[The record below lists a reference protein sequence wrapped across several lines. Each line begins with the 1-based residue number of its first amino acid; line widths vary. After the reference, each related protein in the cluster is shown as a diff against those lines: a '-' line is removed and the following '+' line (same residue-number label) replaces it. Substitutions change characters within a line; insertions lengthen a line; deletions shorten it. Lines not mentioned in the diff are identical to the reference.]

1 MGPKKNDD
9 KVAEQIHRDDDRI
22 VAVESK
28 LSAVEE
34 RLNEMMKFIASGF
47 ERIELRKEDQTEGR
61 DRRGEGLIPSGLNSN
76 PAGASKPM
84 VLQGEGSGKQ
94 ILEEPRSISGV
105 RSTVASGLGAG
116 SVNTQ
121 PSYRSI
127 LGGKE
132 EWLPKRMEIPTFD
145 GEESENWVLRV
156 EQYFELGDFTEEE
169 KLRAVRM
176 CFIGDA
182 LPWYRWERSRNPF
195 LSWEQMKTRV
205 LEQFS
210 AVRDTSAGERILC
223 LRQTGTVRSFRS
235 EFIALASNAPEIPD
249 PILEMAFMNGLKPKI
264 KAGVKM
270 MSVRGLEKVMDAA
283 KLVEDWSEGGET
295 AEETAETPSKT
306 GRVTSNRHQAQTNK
320 PAQSTG
326 QSPNLNKGRS
336 TTNATTAS
344 SNTQTKPN
352 HNRLKAPFRRLTPA
366 EVAKWKAEGLCYRC
380 DEKYIYPHRCAQPEV
395 VVLMVLEDG
404 TEIDVSN
411 CSVELEEE
419 EIAKEVEVAAISIS
433 SIVGISST
441 RTIKLKG
448 KLMGKEVVV
457 LIDSGATHNFVS
469 KELVTQLKL
478 QTDRTRGYSVMTAG
492 GVTFKGAGLCSELE
506 LELQGCTITSSFL
519 PLELGSADIILGI
532 QWLETLGN
540 MKVNWK
546 LQILRF
552 KWERISMSYKETP
565 ASVVQRHL

>member
-1 MGPKKNDD
+1 
-9 KVAEQIHRDDDRI
+9 
-22 VAVESK
+22 
-28 LSAVEE
+28 
-34 RLNEMMKFIASGF
+34 
-47 ERIELRKEDQTEGR
+47 
-61 DRRGEGLIPSGLNSN
+61 
-76 PAGASKPM
+76 
-84 VLQGEGSGKQ
+84 
-94 ILEEPRSISGV
+94 
-105 RSTVASGLGAG
+105 
-116 SVNTQ
+116 
-121 PSYRSI
+121 
-127 LGGKE
+127 
-132 EWLPKRMEIPTFD
+132 
-145 GEESENWVLRV
+145 
-156 EQYFELGDFTEEE
+156 
-169 KLRAVRM
+169 
-176 CFIGDA
+176 
-182 LPWYRWERSRNPF
+182 
-195 LSWEQMKTRV
+195 
-205 LEQFS
+205 
-210 AVRDTSAGERILC
+210 
-223 LRQTGTVRSFRS
+223 
-235 EFIALASNAPEIPD
+235 
-249 PILEMAFMNGLKPKI
+249 MNGLKPKI

-295 AEETAETPSKT
+295 TEETTETSSKT
-306 GRVTSNRHQAQTNK
+306 GCVTSGRHQAQTNK

-326 QSPNLNKGRS
+326 QSPNLNKGRPTS
-336 TTNATTAS
+336 NGTTAS
-344 SNTQTKPN
+344 SNPQTKPN
-352 HNRLKAPFRRLTPA
+352 HNRLKPPFRRLTPA

-411 CSVELEEE
+411 YSVELEEE
-419 EIAKEVEVAAISIS
+419 EIAEEVEVAAISIS

-448 KLMGKEVVV
+448 KLMGREVVV
-457 LIDSGATHNFVS
+457 LIDNGATYNFVS

-519 PLELGSADIILGI
+519 PLELGSADVILGI

-552 KWERISMSYKETP
+552 KVGSHKYVLQGDPSLCCSAASLKSILKTLQQDGEAMLIEYNGMQLEGEESGEASQIPQSLQDVLKEFP
-565 ASVVQRHL
+565 EVFDEPRGLPPSRGKAHVLS